1 MQNNEGWLTH
11 LRSGVAS
18 QSRITLANH
27 LHHKEKRRLF
37 KVLAYILRIPI
48 CLHLYYISMK
58 EQGVLSK
65 LRFRHL
71 SSRFPSGIFLNM
83 NSNRLR
89 HHIWTLFRMPLPKQL
104 QFVQQSTLP
113 THFYLS
119 LQTEICRF
127 RFYSVLIA
135 QNAAVFFLQRISTTN
150 S

>member
-1 MQNNEGWLTH
+1 MSFIIRYIFIAVFTGYSSFQH
-11 LRSGVAS
+11 LICSFLS
-18 QSRITLANH
+18 LPLLQ
-27 LHHKEKRRLF
+27 
-37 KVLAYILRIPI
+37 IPI